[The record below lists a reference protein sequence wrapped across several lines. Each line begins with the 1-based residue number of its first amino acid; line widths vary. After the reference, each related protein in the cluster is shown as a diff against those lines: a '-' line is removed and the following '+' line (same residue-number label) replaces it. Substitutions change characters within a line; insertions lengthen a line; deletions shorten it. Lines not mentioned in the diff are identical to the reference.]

1 MHRTR
6 RRRRHFTPEER
17 SRLAR
22 EAHRLRSSGL
32 ALHTAAKELD
42 VVVSSLRLWMMKHPP
57 TPTLRPVRLVAPAD
71 QSPEPLSAQTSVTT
85 PDGFRID
92 GLTIES
98 ALVLVEKLR

>member
-17 SRLAR
+17 SRLTR

-32 ALHTAAKELD
+32 TLQATAKELG
-42 VVVSSLRLWMMKHPP
+42 VVPSSLRLWMMKHPP
-57 TPTLRPVRLVAPAD
+57 TPTLRPVRLVPPAD
-71 QSPEPLSAQTSVTT
+71 PSPGPLAAQTSVTT
-85 PDGFRID
+85 PDGFRFD